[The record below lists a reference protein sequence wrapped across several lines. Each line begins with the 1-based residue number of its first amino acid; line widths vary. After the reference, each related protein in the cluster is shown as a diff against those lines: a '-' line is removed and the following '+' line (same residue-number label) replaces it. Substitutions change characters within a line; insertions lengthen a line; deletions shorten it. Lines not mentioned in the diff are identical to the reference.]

1 MAEQTEVIQTVQNP
15 DVVQKYQMAAE
26 VSNRVLKVVIDAAV
40 EGARILDLCA
50 LGDKSIEDGVK
61 NLFAKD
67 KKISKGIAFP
77 TCVSVNH
84 IICHF
89 SPLPSD
95 PEGSEVLKN
104 GDLAKIQLGAQ
115 IDGYAA
121 IVATTIVVG
130 ASKDKPVKGRLADV
144 ITAAHLAS
152 EAALRLVK
160 PGLSNDK
167 VTETIQKIAKS
178 FDTNSVEGMLS
189 YQQERNDIEG
199 KKQIILNPNEAQRR
213 DFETVQFGENEVY
226 GIDILIS
233 TGEGKPKAS
242 SIRTTV
248 YKKTGNTYSLKM
260 KTSRLLFTEIS
271 QKFGT
276 FPFPLRALE
285 DEKKAR
291 LGIAE
296 CANHAL
302 VTPYDVYQ
310 GKEDFVA
317 QFFNTVLLTKN
328 GSIKITN
335 TLYDSEVVQS
345 DKKVEDEEIISLL
358 ATSLKPKKK
367 NKKKKDDKN
376 SSDAVE
382 EKKDETKDETK
393 DEAKDETKDEQ

>member
-1 MAEQTEVIQTVQNP
+1 MAEQNEGIQTVQNP

-26 VSNRVLKVVIDAAV
+26 ISNRVLKLVIESAV
-40 EGARILDLCA
+40 DGARILDLCA

-61 NLFAKD
+61 NLFAKA
-67 KKISKGIAFP
+67 KNISKGIAFP

-89 SPLPSD
+89 SPLSSD

-104 GDLAKIQLGAQ
+104 GDLVKIQLGAQ
-115 IDGYAA
+115 IDGYAS

-160 PGLSNDK
+160 PGLSNNK

-199 KKQIILNPNEAQRR
+199 KKQIILNPNEAQKR

-233 TGEGKPKAS
+233 TGEGKPKPS

-248 YKKTGNTYSLKM
+248 YKKTGNTYSLKI
-260 KTSRLLFTEIS
+260 KTSRLIFNEIS

-296 CANHAL
+296 CASHAL

-310 GKEDFVA
+310 GKEGDFVA

-335 TLYDSEVVQS
+335 TFYDPEIVQN
-345 DKKVEDEEIISLL
+345 
-358 ATSLKPKKK
+358 A
-367 NKKKKDDKN
+367 
-376 SSDAVE
+376 AE
-382 EKKDETKDETK
+382 EKKDETETADE
-393 DEAKDETKDEQ
+393 